1 MRTITIEQRIPI
13 GIPDPHDIVF
23 SPEVFEQGLQDDA
36 SVAPRIGANHDE
48 STAPIGKVTRIATR
62 VETANTSNVGV
73 LRCEITFGEI
83 TDYGDLV
90 MMRFREDHRPF
101 LSPISNKDITVDLA
115 NFERHKLD
123 DFIAQ
128 AQEIFPESTVG
139 FKIRKSIEPETVLWI
154 AGAVATVAVAA
165 RNFPIIGPILKDVE
179 DGIVESVDA
188 KGKIQSIIA
197 KFRDTTGKSKFKVN
211 TTVPVGTC
219 SVVLLADGKD
229 AAEALGEAHIA
240 LNANA
245 DVLADATEALFI
257 YQRGRWEF
265 QYKALNSGDVQM
277 TRECF
282 ERTMSALTDT
292 GSIIY
297 PEQVKYIK
305 IAFHLNAYP
314 INEGKWETQ
323 VNYLSPSGTFLTA
336 RAATAEHTNSGI
348 LLTFR
353 NGERQLFT
361 LDNEPSRQ
369 AQPR

>member
-13 GIPDPHDIVF
+13 GIPDAHNIVF

-62 VETANTSNVGV
+62 VETTNTSNVGV
-73 LRCEITFGEI
+73 LRCEITYGEI

-101 LSPISNKDITVDLA
+101 LSPISNKDITVDSA
-115 NFERHKLD
+115 NFERRKLD

-128 AQEIFPESTVG
+128 AQEIFPEATVG
-139 FKIRKSIEPETVLWI
+139 FKIRKSIEPATVLWI

-179 DGIVESVDA
+179 DGIVESVGA

-265 QYKALNSGDVQM
+265 QYRALNSGDVQM

-282 ERTMSALTDT
+282 ERTMSVLTDA
-292 GSIIY
+292 GHIIY

-305 IAFHLNAYP
+305 IEFRLDDRP
-314 INEGKWETQ
+314 VNEGRWETQ
-323 VNYLSPSGTFLTA
+323 VNYLSPSGTLLAT

-353 NGERQLFT
+353 DGERQFFT

-369 AQPR
+369 APPH